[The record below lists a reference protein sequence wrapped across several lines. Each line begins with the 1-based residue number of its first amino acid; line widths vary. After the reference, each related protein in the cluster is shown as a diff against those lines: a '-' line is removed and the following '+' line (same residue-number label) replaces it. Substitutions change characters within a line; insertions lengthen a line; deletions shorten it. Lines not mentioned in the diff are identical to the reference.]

1 MIYIKVWHLYI
12 MECKVLTNQLEKE
25 SVAFD
30 ATMIGFI
37 L

>member
-1 MIYIKVWHLYI
+1 
-12 MECKVLTNQLEKE
+12 MECKIITNQLEIE

>member
-1 MIYIKVWHLYI
+1 MEWKVI
-12 MECKVLTNQLEKE
+12 TNQLEKE